1 MTLNISSEQLG
12 RPMPAE
18 LLSQL
23 NHTFSRIGK
32 DFVVIGATARDIM
45 LGLLTGASARR
56 KTRDLDIAIAVAD
69 WNSFDMV
76 SSALIADGF
85 EKSQYHA
92 QRFYFHN
99 FEIDIVPYGP
109 VASDNDIVYWP
120 PEGTT
125 AMSVR
130 GYEDAL
136 AVPVTVRVDSI
147 YDIKVASLQGLF
159 ILKLDAWHD
168 RNLTTDKDAEDIWHI
183 IDNYYLANE
192 KRSIH
197 PEVYDLEDFDL
208 ITGAAYW
215 LGHDI
220 AEMLDDKQ
228 RRYYGKLI
236 RNEISAAESSRLI
249 SQILDTHRY
258 LSPSAIVRA
267 LDIIAGI
274 LDK

>member
-1 MTLNISSEQLG
+1 
-12 RPMPAE
+12 MPAE

-23 NHTFSRIGK
+23 SHTFSRIGK
-32 DFVVIGATARDIM
+32 DFIVIGATARDIM

-56 KTRDLDIAIAVAD
+56 KTRDLNIAIAVAD

-85 EKSQYHA
+85 EKSLSHA
-92 QRFYFHN
+92 QRFCFRN

-120 PEGTT
+120 PEGAT
-125 AMSVR
+125 AMSVK

-136 AVPVTVRVDSI
+136 AVPVTVRVDST

-192 KRSIH
+192 KRNTH

-220 AEMLDDKQ
+220 AEMLDGKQ
-228 RRYYGKLI
+228 RKYYGALI
-236 RNEISAAESSRLI
+236 RNEISAAESSRLV

-258 LSPSAIVRA
+258 LSPSAVVRA

-274 LDK
+274 LEK